1 MKSLNITSSVYLI
14 CTLPFLVTKLTS
26 SPDQLSSPSV
36 NSERS
41 PTKHIFVELISLIVS
56 TCSAI
61 AYDMMR
67 GLPSDM
73 LRGLLAEPWLAVE
86 VNRPLKERGRLMV
99 IEPSSVRAVRWKGWR
114 GVVEVFCIDYMSES
128 ESSFKN
134 VLDNSTLTSLM
145 LIEPETGVFTSIVV
159 RRDPSSPPGVLP
171 NNKISTLI
179 IPPDDSNFRFFR
191 SRSNYPRPSGG
202 RVDFGIRLSGPM
214 VKASLITLCG
224 RQRER

>member
-114 GVVEVFCIDYMSES
+114 GVVEVF
-128 ESSFKN
+128 
-134 VLDNSTLTSLM
+134 SLM